1 MALSEGRDTDDAT
14 ESYKPLESL
23 HGKML
28 LYIPH
33 LWKKQA
39 GIAIKQEI

>member
-1 MALSEGRDTDDAT
+1 MALSEGRDTEDAT
-14 ESYKPLESL
+14 ELLKPLESL

-39 GIAIKQEI
+39 GVAIKQKI